1 MKRPKVASNLLP
13 ILPIL
18 LFLATTHAAGTES
31 YTSPIWSIQFSPDG
45 SQLAVGRYQWVQLW
59 DLESRQVIQDLEP
72 HSDAVRCLRFSVD
85 GKSLFAGGGL
95 PAQNGELHVWEIESG
110 EQIQVVECHADT
122 IEAVAVSAD
131 GSRVFTASMDEQV
144 SVIALESGEIERTLT
159 QHIDR
164 VFGIDFRPDGKY
176 FVTGGKDKNVKIWN
190 AQTYEELVNFDQ
202 NDAAVYSVAF
212 APEGDMIVSGSAD
225 TVLRSWRVTESVA
238 ESGRIQ
244 TQGALVRVYNG
255 HQGAVY
261 AIDCGMRNNLVIAV
275 SGSADKSVIVWS
287 LRSGGRL
294 YTFTQS
300 TDEIYAVDLSADGRF
315 VAAGGRDGI
324 ARVWDLSNGELVSEL
339 TE

>member
-1 MKRPKVASNLLP
+1 MNRLNFAPILRLLLP
-13 ILPIL
+13 L
-18 LFLATTHAAGTES
+18 LVAAATTHSAAAEP

-45 SQLAVGRYQWVQLW
+45 SKLAVGRYQWVQLW
-59 DLESRQVIQDLEP
+59 DLGTRKVIQDLEP
-72 HSDAVRCLRFSVD
+72 HSDAVRCLKFAGD
-85 GKSLFAGGGL
+85 GKTLFAGGGL
-95 PAQNGELHVWEIESG
+95 PSQNGELHVWDIESG
-110 EQIQVVECHADT
+110 EQIQVVDCHADT
-122 IEAVAVSAD
+122 IEGVAVSAD
-131 GSRVFTASMDEQV
+131 GSRVLTASMDEQI
-144 SVIALESGEIERTLT
+144 SVIALDSGDIERTLT

-164 VFGIDFRPDGKY
+164 VFGIDFRADGKY
-176 FVTGGKDKNVKIWN
+176 FVTSGKDKNVKIWN
-190 AQTYEELVNFDQ
+190 AQTYEVLVNFDQ

-261 AIDCGMRNNLVIAV
+261 AIDCGMRNNQVIVV
-275 SGSADKSVIVWS
+275 SASADKSVIVWS

-300 TDEIYAVDLSADGRF
+300 ADEIYAVDLSADGNF

-324 ARVWDLSNGELVSEL
+324 ARVWDLSNGELVAAL

>member
-1 MKRPKVASNLLP
+1 MERHNAIPIRLLM
-13 ILPIL
+13 LSFL
-18 LFLATTHAAGTES
+18 LALATVHPVRAQPH
-31 YTSPIWSIQFSPDG
+31 TSPIWSIQFSPDG

-59 DLESRQVIQDLEP
+59 DLNKRTVIRDLEP
-72 HSDAVRCLRFSVD
+72 HSDAVRCLKFARD
-85 GKSLFAGGGL
+85 GKSLYAGGGL
-95 PAQNGELHVWEIESG
+95 PAQNGELHVWNLESG
-110 EQIQVVECHADT
+110 EQIQVVDCHADT

-144 SVIALESGEIERTLT
+144 SVVALDSGDIERTLT

-164 VFGIDFRPDGKY
+164 VFGIDFRTDGKY
-176 FVTGGKDKNVKIWN
+176 FVTGGKDKTVKVWN
-190 AQTYEELVNFDQ
+190 AQTFEVLVNFDQ

-212 APEGDMIVSGSAD
+212 APGDNMIVSGSAD

-238 ESGRIQ
+238 ESGKLE

-261 AIDCGMRNNLVIAV
+261 AIDCGARNNQVIVV
-275 SGSADKSVIVWS
+275 SGSADKSVIVWDF
-287 LRSGGRL
+287 RSGSRL

-300 TDEIYAVDLSADGRF
+300 TEEIYAVDLSEDGRF
-315 VAAGGRDGI
+315 VAAGGRDGT
-324 ARVWDLSNGELVSEL
+324 ARIWDLSDGELVAAL

>member
-1 MKRPKVASNLLP
+1 MQCSITAL
-13 ILPIL
+13 IL
-18 LFLATTHAAGTES
+18 LLILSLLLVFTTVHPAVAEP

-59 DLESRQVIQDLEP
+59 DLSSRAVIQDLEP
-72 HSDAVRCLRFSVD
+72 HPDAVRCLKFAHD
-85 GKSLFAGGGL
+85 GKTLFAGGGL

-110 EQIQVVECHADT
+110 EKIQVVDCHADT

-131 GSRVFTASMDEQV
+131 GSRVLTASMDEQV
-144 SVIALESGEIERTLT
+144 SVVVLDSGDIERTLT

-164 VFGIDFRPDGKY
+164 VFGIDLRPDGKY
-176 FVTGGKDKNVKIWN
+176 FVTGGKDKTVKIWN
-190 AQTYEELVNFDQ
+190 AQTYQVLVNFDQ

-212 APEGDMIVSGSAD
+212 APEGNMIVSGSAD

-238 ESGRIQ
+238 ESGKLQ

-255 HQGAVY
+255 HEGAVY
-261 AIDCGMRNNLVIAV
+261 AIDCGTRNNQVIVV
-275 SGSADKSVIVWS
+275 SGSADKSVIVWN
-287 LRSGGRL
+287 LRSGSRL
-294 YTFTQS
+294 NTFTQS
-300 TDEIYAVDLSADGRF
+300 TDEIYAVDLSGDGEY

-324 ARVWDLSNGELVSEL
+324 ARIWDLSNGELVAAL